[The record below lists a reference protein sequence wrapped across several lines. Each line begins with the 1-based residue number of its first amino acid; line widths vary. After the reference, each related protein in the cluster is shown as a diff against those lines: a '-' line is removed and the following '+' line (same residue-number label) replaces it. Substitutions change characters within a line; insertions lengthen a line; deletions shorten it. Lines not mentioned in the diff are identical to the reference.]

1 VRQPFFVHLRQVIA
15 MSNRNR
21 PNHRDTMPLNFM
33 ASLLFVAEYV
43 EDVPRGGIFALLNNT
58 IVVSAQPQKH
68 TRQPI
73 IPPDLW
79 ASP

>member
-1 VRQPFFVHLRQVIA
+1 
-15 MSNRNR
+15 
-21 PNHRDTMPLNFM
+21 MPLNFM